1 MADYTNRGEY
11 RSPRARRVYKA
22 PKKKKTEG
30 EKLDTGTYTE
40 EGPIDTG
47 ELAPDGSRLMIKGNP
62 LDDATLNQGKFRN
75 DARQR
80 KIRNLVNKGATEGEK
95 KAARGKLKDQ
105 TDLPQFLKVTD
116 PQAEELRVYDEKM
129 RQAGELSGQEK
140 VDKIKEAN
148 RSRPD
153 FATKGA
159 QFLSAVW
166 EDTKEFKEWY
176 NLPHNIGAVGARGI
190 ESFATFEADDI
201 HALSFEAL
209 DKLMGTKGIG
219 MSIIKEIPIIKN
231 QVLPVLARRL
241 SIINRTLNRKASWI
255 KGDLQPAL
263 ATVDEGT
270 GNFKTYEP
278 LQMSGADDISLS
290 KHYKDKLTV
299 HERALNEDMIG
310 FDQRALDRRAK
321 IDAQF
326 ELNSRTG
333 LPEGPR
339 NIRSGST
346 ETARRAKAAWS
357 LGEEVDP
364 QTIKIFEES
373 NQSILD
379 GYNYRL
385 HGKKINVGKT
395 QGHHKG
401 VVRQIF
407 EASNGLNKKYR
418 LKSAKYMQ
426 NRIGF
431 ELGYHG
437 RNVVPVPERFHP
449 RVHAIINDRISSSQ
463 DLFNVEGAAK
473 RLGFPENWQSVLTFE
488 ERKPLYN
495 EIADA
500 IRESVDAINTNWEV
514 LLSRSDD
521 LTTYSKEEYLDLMLR
536 HNKLNKKL
544 KEVASPRL
552 MASRKNWDLKDT
564 STAVLNEI
572 LSKSNKKDLTLPW
585 IGKVEPSM
593 ATEVQKILRENNGW
607 QYLKEVLL
615 TDKSAATVMKA
626 YPGIELTKKQLNSLD
641 NYSHMLRSRGKSIPP
656 VDSTWNFGQDN

>member
-1 MADYTNRGEY
+1 MPLY
-11 RSPRARRVYKA
+11 
-22 PKKKKTEG
+22 
-30 EKLDTGTYTE
+30 EKI
-40 EGPIDTG
+40 ID
-47 ELAPDGSRLMIKGNP
+47 D
-62 LDDATLNQGKFRN
+62 
-75 DARQR
+75 
-80 KIRNLVNKGATEGEK
+80 V
-95 KAARGKLKDQ
+95 
-105 TDLPQFLKVTD
+105 
-116 PQAEELRVYDEKM
+116 
-129 RQAGELSGQEK
+129 
-140 VDKIKEAN
+140 
-148 RSRPD
+148 
-153 FATKGA
+153 
-159 QFLSAVW
+159 
-166 EDTKEFKEWY
+166 
-176 NLPHNIGAVGARGI
+176 
-190 ESFATFEADDI
+190 
-201 HALSFEAL
+201 
-209 DKLMGTKGIG
+209 
-219 MSIIKEIPIIKN
+219 
-231 QVLPVLARRL
+231 
-241 SIINRTLNRKASWI
+241 LNRKEP
-255 KGDLQPAL
+255 G
-263 ATVDEGT
+263 TVGSETMSNIGSFVQDQYEKLPENFRTGLEEGT
-270 GNFKTYEP
+270 VNNIQAIQEWNREKREENVWGGVGPLDPLIQAGKAYNAVATPIKEQISIKTGLAPSVVEAGEVVLDVATP
-278 LQMSGADDISLS
+278 FIPITVRKAEDVVNTIFSGSRRLKDWGKRTTGDAQYLFGGGVGQGTGVGGKSLS

-299 HERALNEDMIG
+299 HERALNPDMIG

-326 ELNSRTG
+326 ELNSRTR

-418 LKSAKYMQ
+418 LESAKYMQ

-536 HNKLNKKL
+536 HNKLDKKL

-593 ATEVQKILRENNGW
+593 ASEVQKILRENNGW

-615 TDKSAATVMKA
+615 TDQSAATVIKA

-656 VDSTWNFGQDN
+656 ADSTWNFGQDN